1 MQPIAT
7 EYERHV
13 QTAPHSSAAL
23 PNSRRRP
30 FEGAH
35 SSQRSTVRPHGTGK
49 GGPEGLTVTLSP
61 PKRAMHVAVFPRAV
75 RIPFIV
81 LVDCGLPLAH
91 CGNARLRLSTS
102 RRMHLLAVPDSPRPG
117 NRQIPRPAHAL
128 ASERHRSTM
137 PRMRRVSARCCNAP
151 AGTCLNLLA
160 QSKSALQEWAEDVE
174 RRAAKQSRTSPADVP
189 AVGPHAHF
197 TVATVAGN

>member
-1 MQPIAT
+1 MSKRLRTRALRFQTRGDARSRELT
-7 EYERHV
+7 RH
-13 QTAPHSSAAL
+13 
-23 PNSRRRP
+23 
-30 FEGAH
+30 
-35 SSQRSTVRPHGTGK
+35 
-49 GGPEGLTVTLSP
+49 
-61 PKRAMHVAVFPRAV
+61 
-75 RIPFIV
+75 
-81 LVDCGLPLAH
+81 
-91 CGNARLRLSTS
+91 NARLLRLSKS

-128 ASERHRSTM
+128 ASERHRSTI
-137 PRMRRVSARCCNAP
+137 PRMRRASARCCNAP

-197 TVATVAGN
+197 TVATVAGDSLLNAHCAYAPAGGTAAWLSRSACPYEWHGRWPPLPCGACDSPRRCDAMHPVSASLLA